1 MPKIEDLAGKKFNKL
16 LVVSYAG
23 KVGNDRTWN
32 CICDCGNKTTATT
45 HRLTSGRKKSC
56 GCLLDKQ
63 YDDLTGYENE
73 HLLVLSKAEDK
84 EYSNGLK
91 MVQWNCKCKQCG
103 KFFRVTA
110 QNIKQRKV
118 KSCGCYTFELK
129 GRTHRKHG
137 MFGTRIYLS
146 WAHMVS
152 RCYNK
157 NVDTYPRYGG
167 RGITICQEWLG
178 EHGFENFFE
187 WSMKNGY
194 AENLTIDRIDN
205 DKGYSPD
212 NCRWA
217 TDTEQVR
224 NRRNTLLVEV
234 DGVSKPLAEWC
245 EIYKIDYK
253 LAYGRIFRRK
263 WDVKKALTT
272 KKYDRR

>member
-1 MPKIEDLAGKKFNKL
+1 
-16 LVVSYAG
+16 
-23 KVGNDRTWN
+23 
-32 CICDCGNKTTATT
+32 
-45 HRLTSGRKKSC
+45 
-56 GCLLDKQ
+56 
-63 YDDLTGYENE
+63 
-73 HLLVLSKAEDK
+73 
-84 EYSNGLK
+84 
-91 MVQWNCKCKQCG
+91 
-103 KFFRVTA
+103 
-110 QNIKQRKV
+110 
-118 KSCGCYTFELK
+118 
-129 GRTHRKHG
+129 
-137 MFGTRIYLS
+137 
-146 WAHMVS
+146 MVS

-187 WSMKNGY
+187 WSTKNGC

-205 DKGYSPD
+205 NKGYYPD

-272 KKYDRR
+272 KNMTGGNVYAY